1 MPRLMSHFSGNQ
13 GTYGTGGMSTHRS
26 GNWDEA
32 TLGAP
37 GEDPEYGA
45 GDPERVLA
53 LVPGGGFQY
62 GGKAWKGGEKNL
74 GQITKTTSVTEFS
87 EQRSQEQIRG
97 AGGQQGSSDSG
108 SSSPLRK

>member
-13 GTYGTGGMSTHRS
+13 ATYGTGMSMQRS

-32 TLGAP
+32 TIGAP

-62 GGKAWKGGEKNL
+62 GRKAWKGEEKNL

-87 EQRSQEQIRG
+87 EHQSQ
-97 AGGQQGSSDSG
+97 GQQGSSSSE
-108 SSSPLRK
+108 SSSPSRK